1 VEILTVLE
9 RVGPSCPVAVDNGV
23 ACTTIHPKMKA
34 DNIAESCMV
43 ESRVAV
49 VNSSLRTSR
58 GGTLTFIP
66 EQIYSEVQ
74 KSSSKVEAGCF

>member
-1 VEILTVLE
+1 MDKVEILTVLE
-9 RVGPSCPVAVDNGV
+9 RIGPSCPVAVDNGV

-49 VNSSLRTSR
+49 VNSSLRERR
-58 GGTLTFIP
+58 G
-66 EQIYSEVQ
+66 E
-74 KSSSKVEAGCF
+74 